1 MIVSFGLFF
10 FIFFFFFFLPSFTCI
25 IQKGTILKCSIYKL
39 IHDKFKNKYYCQVD
53 STCLTL
59 YQALVDKR
67 NVKIWVLFSRA
78 FLSYSFQYQF
88 PIPAA
93 LSQSPKLGFPNSN
106 ATGILGQVIFCCRDC
121 PRHWRIFSTTV
132 PSSLNVSSNPPIVT
146 TKNVSRQTNILQ
158 RAKSPPVED
167 TDLTPPS
174 S

>member
-39 IHDKFKNKYYCQVD
+39 IQDKFKNKYYCQVD

-158 RAKSPPVED
+158 RAKSPPVEN